1 MITFINATCSFKKNA
16 GVKNLNFSIDDG
28 EFVLITGLSGGGKSS
43 LCRCLNGL
51 IPHFYAGTMGG
62 NVSVMGLNTKKAS
75 ISSLTR
81 YIAYI
86 PQRIGS
92 ALITPHVL
100 TELAFSLEMAG
111 LKREIISKRI
121 SNLVEEF
128 QIVHLLHRN
137 PQTLSD
143 GEKQLITI
151 LSALIREPEI
161 IIADAE
167 VKAEKILN
175 RAHNRLSQLHED
187 ITELKRQRMQI
198 EVQIRSIIE
207 THTKLLDMGK
217 EETKILDDV
226 DSKVKLLK
234 HTDQF

>member
-1 MITFINATCSFKKNA
+1 MKTTPIDIQQQQFKVKFRGFDIHEVDSFLEQMADTFEVMQRQTENLDDKIHRLELENHGYKEREDTFKRAMLNSQKVLEQIKDNAN
-16 GVKNLNFSIDDG
+16 
-28 EFVLITGLSGGGKSS
+28 KS
-43 LCRCLNGL
+43 
-51 IPHFYAGTMGG
+51 A
-62 NVSVMGLNTKKAS
+62 
-75 ISSLTR
+75 
-81 YIAYI
+81 
-86 PQRIGS
+86 
-92 ALITPHVL
+92 
-100 TELAFSLEMAG
+100 
-111 LKREIISKRI
+111 
-121 SNLVEEF
+121 
-128 QIVHLLHRN
+128 
-137 PQTLSD
+137 
-143 GEKQLITI
+143 
-151 LSALIREPEI
+151 EI

-175 RAHNRLSQLHED
+175 RSHNRLSQLHED